1 MAPQCFESGLT
12 PTLRFLQHKGEWPQI
27 LSARLFPE
35 PRENIGRSVGCQ
47 AWPMELA
54 GLPAAGGFSA
64 GDCSLSHISFA
75 WIRHIWMIIFQFR
88 FQSRP
93 HFKKKTKKENSKHSM
108 SVCGG
113 ITTAPAHWKHQS
125 GACQDC
131 CTDPED
137 TTWRS
142 FQTRTQ
148 QLLALCKIKTGL
160 RQALA
165 HDFLDERI
173 QQFLSFWES
182 TH

>member
-1 MAPQCFESGLT
+1 M
-12 PTLRFLQHKGEWPQI
+12 
-27 LSARLFPE
+27 
-35 PRENIGRSVGCQ
+35 GCQ

-93 HFKKKTKKENSKHSM
+93 HLKKKREKKTPNTPCQF
-108 SVCGG
+108 VAG